1 MSNST
6 RSPSASDLKPLPWI
20 AEWWTKQSFWPF
32 SGVMK
37 PKPLAS
43 LNHLTVPVIR
53 IAILQK
59 NVVIGVPGMPYAP
72 NTVEIVVAFAS
83 RSAAARDHSLSS
95 NEQSTLKHKGATA
108 EAKPLWS
115 TELCASC
122 ALLPH

>member
-1 MSNST
+1 
-6 RSPSASDLKPLPWI
+6 
-20 AEWWTKQSFWPF
+20 
-32 SGVMK
+32 
-37 PKPLAS
+37 
-43 LNHLTVPVIR
+43 
-53 IAILQK
+53 
-59 NVVIGVPGMPYAP
+59 MPYAP

-122 ALLPH
+122 ALLPHNKPSHSAHSRQRGVVGVPQGNPRRQYGG